1 MDWHIAAIMCEE
13 LYDGTLVNLKEGFFV
28 CPECGEPIF
37 EEDWR
42 DHDDWEVCPICGFEF
57 MDYREDSAE

>member
-1 MDWHIAAIMCEE
+1 MLTWLEAGTYCEE
-13 LYDGTLVNLKEGFFV
+13 TFGVTLMIKEGFFV

-42 DHDDWEVCPICGFEF
+42 DHDDWETCPICGFEF
-57 MDYREDSAE
+57 FEEE

>member
-1 MDWHIAAIMCEE
+1 MLTWLEAGTYCEE
-13 LYDGTLVNLKEGFFV
+13 VYGMTMNTKEGYFV

-42 DHDDWEVCPICGFEF
+42 DHDGWEVCPICGFEF
-57 MDYREDSAE
+57 MEG